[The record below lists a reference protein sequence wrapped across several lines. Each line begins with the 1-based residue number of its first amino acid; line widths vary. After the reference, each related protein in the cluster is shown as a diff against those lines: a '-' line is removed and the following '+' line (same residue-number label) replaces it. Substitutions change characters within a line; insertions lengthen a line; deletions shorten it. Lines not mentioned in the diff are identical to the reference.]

1 MNPRCRMQN
10 TARSVPLLH
19 CNWAKLVVDTQFSK
33 QINVFWPL
41 LKEFKAR
48 RCEAHGDT
56 QIFATCGRQ
65 KSASTA
71 EFSTSTAEKSK
82 RLAENPSLGLSMNRP
97 HCAIIPHGN
106 FAPRIGEMPFGQR
119 GRKFPYLL
127 THTPHRCAELPYLMG
142 AVPCGL
148 SVISLHCAI
157 TPHGNFSP
165 RIGEMPS
172 GQRGRKVL

>member
-1 MNPRCRMQN
+1 MPNEKNRPVD
-10 TARSVPLLH
+10 VPLLR

-82 RLAENPSLGLSMNRP
+82 RLAENP
-97 HCAIIPHGN
+97 
-106 FAPRIGEMPFGQR
+106 PR
-119 GRKFPYLL
+119 LA
-127 THTPHRCAELPYLMG
+127 HELP
-142 AVPCGL
+142 
-148 SVISLHCAI
+148 SLRNH
-157 TPHGNFSP
+157 
-165 RIGEMPS
+165 S
-172 GQRGRKVL
+172 GWQL